1 MKRKT
6 YEKKMR
12 NFRYQLNQTLPA
24 EQRFRDMRINRPD
37 FGHVSKFGK
46 NACKPYESYQQ
57 VWDGI
62 VNGFK
67 GSPIGDKL

>member
-12 NFRYQLNQTLPA
+12 NFRHQLNQTLPVG
-24 EQRFRDMRINRPD
+24 QRFRDMRVNRPD
-37 FGHVSKFGK
+37 FGHVMKTGK
-46 NACKPYESYQQ
+46 YAGEPIMSYQR

-62 VNGFK
+62 VDGFK
-67 GSPIGDKL
+67 DSPIGDKL